1 MSVLTFSNLGQSFG
15 AVDIFAG
22 LSGRVPH
29 GAKIGLVGPNGIG
42 KTTLLHILVG
52 AVTPTAGQVTVAR
65 GTRVGY
71 LQQEAVDAFVDQA
84 HTVYEEMLTV
94 FANLRTQAAQLREM
108 EAQMAGGHLADELF
122 ERYGATQEAFEL
134 AGGYDYELRIQQVL
148 TGLGFKDEQQHIP
161 LDHCSGGQ
169 KTRALLARL
178 LLEKPDLLVLDEPT
192 NHLDVDAVEWLE
204 GMLKTWEGA
213 ILIASHDRYFLDR
226 VVDTIW
232 EMTRGG
238 MESYRGNYTAY
249 LRQRDERWE
258 RRDQEFQATIEFFLK
273 ELDYVKR
280 NIARASTTAQAQGR
294 LRRLVRGVKAVELA
308 GPQALQASWLQ
319 FTEAYD
325 VSKAKWNV
333 AEVERQIKAL
343 PNPNPH
349 YHQLKMRLQTRKR
362 GGNIVLRTRDLR
374 VGYPDTP
381 LFEAEDIELLR
392 GECAALIGP
401 NGAGKTTFLR
411 TLTGQIAPPDG
422 DLHLGANLEIGYF
435 AQAYHALDAEHTL
448 LDELLSHRHMLL
460 GEARSYLARF
470 LFREDDVFKPVRA
483 LSGGERSRL
492 ALAVLALN
500 KGNLLLLDEPTNHL
514 DLPAQEALQEALSH
528 YEGTILLVSHDRY
541 LIDALATQIWEL
553 RDDRLHIH
561 KGDYQSFL
569 VERQAM
575 EERAKQESGQGRRSS
590 ARPPVVQRPR
600 AEENIVWTEDK
611 IEEIE
616 RRLAQLGQG
625 LIEATEAQRW
635 ERVRTL
641 NTEYQETQAKLDAL
655 LVQWEAMTA

>member
-1 MSVLTFSNLGQSFG
+1 MPVLSFSNLGQSFG
-15 AVDIFAG
+15 AVDVFGG
-22 LSGRVPH
+22 LLGSVPH

-52 AVTPTAGQVTVAR
+52 MAVPTSGEVYIAK

-94 FANLRTQAAQLREM
+94 FAYLRAQAAKLREM
-108 EAQMAGGHLADELF
+108 ETQMADVRKADELF
-122 ERYGATQEAFEL
+122 ERYGAAQEAFEL

-148 TGLGFKDEQQHIP
+148 TGLGFKGEQQHMP

-204 GMLKTWEGA
+204 GMLKTWDGA

-258 RRDQEFQATIEFFLK
+258 RRDQEFEATIEFFLK

-308 GPQALQASWLQ
+308 GPQALQGSWLQ

-325 VSKAKWNV
+325 VSKTKWNV
-333 AEVERQIKAL
+333 AEVEQQIKAL
-343 PNPNPH
+343 PSPNPRH
-349 YHQLKMRLQTRKR
+349 HQLKMRLQMRKR

-374 VGYPDTP
+374 VGYPNVS
-381 LFEAEDIELLR
+381 LFESEDIELLR
-392 GECAALIGP
+392 GECAALIGA
-401 NGAGKTTFLR
+401 NGTGKSTFLR
-411 TLTGQIAPPDG
+411 TLMGQIEPLGGELCP
-422 DLHLGANLEIGYF
+422 GANLEIGYF
-435 AQAYHALDAEHTL
+435 AQAYHMLDAERSV
-448 LDELLSHRHMLL
+448 LDELLTHKHMLL

-470 LFREDDVFKPVRA
+470 LFREDDVFKAVRA

-553 RDDRLHIH
+553 RDDRLHVH
-561 KGDYQSFL
+561 RGDYQSFL
-569 VERQAM
+569 AERQQM
-575 EERAKQESGQGRRSS
+575 QERVKREAIQDRRSNV
-590 ARPPVVQRPR
+590 RLPVVQRPGSG
-600 AEENIVWTEDK
+600 ENVVRTEDM

-616 RRLAQLGQG
+616 QHLAQLGQD
-625 LIEATEAQRW
+625 LIEASEAQSW
-635 ERVRTL
+635 TRVRAL
-641 NTEYQETQAKLDAL
+641 NVEYQEAQFRLDAL